1 MLQGRRIAI
10 LAEEGF
16 GDVEL
21 KELIRAMR
29 HAGGR
34 VVVIGSGP
42 EDICRGR
49 RGAAVVKVEC
59 RAEEVSA
66 DEFDA
71 VIAPGADAEPGM
83 SPSPAMVALVK
94 RAHEGGRTVAA
105 ICYGPRLFILAG
117 IVSGRR
123 LTSRPPLAAD
133 LRKAGARWVDE
144 PVVRDGN
151 LITSRKPADLPRF
164 IKAIIGAVAESPPAV
179 DDPSGEGP
187 QGGAA

>member
-10 LAEEGF
+10 LAQQGF

-21 KELIRAMR
+21 MELLRAMR

-42 EDICRGR
+42 EDVCRGR
-49 RGAAVVKVEC
+49 RGTAVVKVEC

-66 DEFDA
+66 EEFDA
-71 VIAPGADAEPGM
+71 VIVPGGAERGM
-83 SPSPAMVALVK
+83 NPSPAMVALVK
-94 RAHEGGRTVAA
+94 RADDGGRVLAA
-105 ICYGPRLFILAG
+105 ICYGPRLFILAD
-117 IVSGRR
+117 IVGGRR
-123 LTSRPPLAAD
+123 LTSRPSLAVE
-133 LRKAGARWVDE
+133 LQNAGARWADE

-164 IKAIIGAVAESPPAV
+164 IKAIIGAVVESAPAAGGI
-179 DDPSGEGP
+179 SGEDP
-187 QGGAA
+187 